1 MKRPRGTGSV
11 FRMRGSNVLW
21 IKYHRN
27 GKPIRE
33 SAHTVKVKEA
43 EKLLRARLAAIS
55 TGTYVALKL
64 EKMRI
69 SELADDLIREYRING
84 RKSIE
89 DLKARWELHLK
100 PFFGL
105 MMAVEVTSQ
114 IVAHYIDARQ
124 QEGAENATIN
134 RELAAL
140 KRMFNLARQSTPP
153 KVHMVPYIAM
163 LREDNIRTGFLEST
177 QHDRLA
183 AETGKIGLWLRAMFE
198 VGYTYGWRHEELL
211 ALRVDQVNL
220 LAGTIR
226 LEPGTT
232 KNLQGREVSMTLPV
246 KALLTQC
253 VNGKSSHDH
262 VFTREDGKPVRDF
275 RGTWLKACEAAKA
288 PDLLFHDLRRTAAR
302 NLRRAGVAEGVI
314 MKIGGWKTRSVFERY
329 AIVSQSDIRDAMTRL
344 EAGQQRDNAEAALEQ
359 KSAEEQFGQ
368 TLGRIASEKVDP
380 NETSSSTTLPIN

>member
-114 IVAHYIDARQ
+114 IVAHYID
-124 QEGAENATIN
+124 I
-134 RELAAL
+134 
-140 KRMFNLARQSTPP
+140 S
-153 KVHMVPYIAM
+153 
-163 LREDNIRTGFLEST
+163 
-177 QHDRLA
+177 
-183 AETGKIGLWLRAMFE
+183 
-198 VGYTYGWRHEELL
+198 
-211 ALRVDQVNL
+211 
-220 LAGTIR
+220 
-226 LEPGTT
+226 
-232 KNLQGREVSMTLPV
+232 
-246 KALLTQC
+246 
-253 VNGKSSHDH
+253 
-262 VFTREDGKPVRDF
+262 
-275 RGTWLKACEAAKA
+275 
-288 PDLLFHDLRRTAAR
+288 
-302 NLRRAGVAEGVI
+302 
-314 MKIGGWKTRSVFERY
+314 
-329 AIVSQSDIRDAMTRL
+329 
-344 EAGQQRDNAEAALEQ
+344 
-359 KSAEEQFGQ
+359 
-368 TLGRIASEKVDP
+368 TLGSRRVQRMQP
-380 NETSSSTTLPIN
+380 STVNWQH